1 MARAHLSTWPQRSPY
16 AGAVSLGQRF
26 GGGAPAP
33 LSADKQSYRCADQTK
48 NPVRAGTTYLF
59 KGGHDPPPRLP
70 TPTRARKNN
79 DRARLRLLSD
89 CRHRGPKFLGTGR
102 ITPLAFLN
110 WPPEPISGLT
120 VFGIVPAVPARQPRQ
135 RRPQCPPTLG
145 PFL

>member
-26 GGGAPAP
+26 GEGAPAP
-33 LSADKQSYRCADQTK
+33 LSADKQSYRCADQNQK
-48 NPVRAGTTYLF
+48 SRNGRHNAYLF
-59 KGGHDPPPRLP
+59 KGGHDPPPDANAY
-70 TPTRARKNN
+70 TASKKN

-102 ITPLAFLN
+102 ITPLGFLN